1 MEISNE
7 EAAETSN
14 GVKPALGKRRKSR
27 ESALQV
33 LYQLDITKQA
43 GPKAITHWKAHFS
56 PSEAIDEFT
65 ERIVVGVLDHA
76 REIDQLIE
84 RYSENWRLDRMTLVD
99 RNILRMAIFELLY
112 CNEIPPK
119 VTLNEAIDLGKR
131 YGSEDSGSFINGIL
145 DRIQKEVVRKPIK
158 SVGKDPKSKC
168 QNPNVK

>member
-1 MEISNE
+1 
-7 EAAETSN
+7 
-14 GVKPALGKRRKSR
+14 LGKRRKSR

-43 GPKAITHWKAHFS
+43 GPKATPQGPAHFLS
-56 PSEAIDEFT
+56 SGGKDEFS
-65 ERIVVGVLDHA
+65 ERIVLGVLEHA

-84 RYSENWRLDRMTLVD
+84 RFSENWRLDRINFID

-112 CNEIPPK
+112 CSEIPPK

-145 DRIQKEVVRKPIK
+145 DRILKEAIHKPT
-158 SVGKDPKSKC
+158 DP
-168 QNPNVK
+168 VKTM